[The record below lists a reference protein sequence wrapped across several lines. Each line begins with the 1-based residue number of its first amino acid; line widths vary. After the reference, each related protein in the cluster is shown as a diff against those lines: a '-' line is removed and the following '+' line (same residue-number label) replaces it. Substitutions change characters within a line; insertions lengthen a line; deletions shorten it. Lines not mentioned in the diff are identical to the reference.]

1 MHSGSRL
8 LSYVQLLDSALPIGG
23 FSHSFGLETYVQNGQ
38 IQTMDH
44 LESFIRSQI
53 HSSLVRLDG
62 LVMKGIYGAAEQ
74 KDLRKISMLDNIIH
88 IQRTPRESREGMHKM
103 GKRLLR
109 LAKTLYPWMEFKT
122 LEQSFAQHGGF
133 GSLPTVHAW
142 ISFQLEVDCSEAVKG
157 YLYSSVVTLV
167 NSALRLMSIGQ
178 TDGQVLIQ
186 KLIAVIDEEWER
198 LSEESADNLHSF
210 ALAHEIH
217 SMNHETL
224 YSRLFMS

>member
-38 IQTMDH
+38 IQNMQQ
-44 LESFIRSQI
+44 LEEFIRSQI
-53 HSSLVRLDG
+53 HSNLVRLDG
-62 LVMKGIYGAAEQ
+62 MVMKGIYTAIVQ
-74 KDLRKISMLDNIIH
+74 DDLWKLCLLDKIIH

-103 GKRLLR
+103 GKRLLK
-109 LAKTLYPWMEFKT
+109 LARTLYPWMDFKP
-122 LEQSFAQHGGF
+122 LEKSFAQYGGY
-133 GSLPTVHAW
+133 GSLPTIHAW
-142 ISFQLEVDCSEAVKG
+142 ISYHLEVDADEAVKG
-157 YLYSSVVTLV
+157 YLYSSVVTMV

-186 KLIAVIDEEWER
+186 KLISVIDSEWEAACK
-198 LSEESADNLHSF
+198 EPVDHLHSF
-210 ALAHEIH
+210 SLAHEIH